1 MERAPISFGES
12 QLKLHSNPPR
22 SNENWRKHPIAAGCM
37 ALVVLNWLLFMGMS
51 IYFGGFADGM
61 RPSVDGFVLENKGH
75 RTPVSPSVWL
85 FSLIYGG
92 VTLTLTPPIA
102 IVLVRAR
109 IKHLWAED
117 PVLKWA
123 VVCIFLMWLI
133 GWESGV
139 VGGFVASLRDSSKL
153 H

>member
-1 MERAPISFGES
+1 MERVFISFGER

-22 SNENWRKHPIAAGCM
+22 YDLNWRKHPIAGGCM

-51 IYFGGFADGM
+51 LHFGGFADGM
-61 RPSVDGFVLENKGH
+61 RPSVDGFVLEDHGR

-102 IVLVRAR
+102 IVLIRTL
-109 IKHLWAED
+109 IKELWAGD
-117 PVLKWA
+117 PVLEWA
-123 VVCIFLMWLI
+123 VVCIFLIWLI

-139 VGGFVASLRDSSKL
+139 GGGFVESIRDWSKL
-153 H
+153 P